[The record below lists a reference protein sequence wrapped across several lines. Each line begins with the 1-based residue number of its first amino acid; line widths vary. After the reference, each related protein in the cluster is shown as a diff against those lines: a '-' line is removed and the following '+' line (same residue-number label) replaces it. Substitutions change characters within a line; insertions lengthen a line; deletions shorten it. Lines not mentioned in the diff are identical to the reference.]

1 MQQPLT
7 PFVYPDFTQEL
18 VQPGAENTRGRPETV
33 NALRA
38 SAQANWRVVE
48 GAEL

>member
-1 MQQPLT
+1 MQQPLA
-7 PFVYPDFTQEL
+7 PFVYPDTQEL
-18 VQPGAENTRGRPETV
+18 VQPGAENTRGLPETV
-33 NALRA
+33 NAQRA